1 MPATQIDTATLAEAI
16 ETLERVGC
24 QYNFCGGPTMQPVDM
39 VTCFACETLAKLR
52 VAAGRPPR
60 TDDEQTWQERHDEWE
75 RNYMARATGN
85 R

>member
-1 MPATQIDTATLAEAI
+1 MDALLDEAI

-24 QYNFCGGPTMQPVDM
+24 QFDYCDGPTLEPVNM

-60 TDDEQTWQERHDEWE
+60 RDDEGTWQERHDEWQ
-75 RNYMARATGN
+75 RRYMAQATGG
-85 R
+85 RYA